1 MTEVQQAEI
10 LETIR
15 LIAPEFSEDEKCT
28 DEFVGKFIKLS
39 APLVSAERFGE
50 YYIQAMAYLT
60 AHRMKMAGYG
70 DTSLG
75 SLAQT
80 GRLASVTEGG
90 ESISFG
96 STTGSSAGANTDAEY
111 LLTSYGAQFLAL
123 RNLAITPI
131 MIRH

>member
-80 GRLASVTEGG
+80 GRLASVTEAARVFRSALPQHPPAGRTLTQ
-90 ESISFG
+90 SICLPLMALSFWL
-96 STTGSSAGANTDAEY
+96 SET
-111 LLTSYGAQFLAL
+111 LLSRRL
-123 RNLAITPI
+123 
-131 MIRH
+131 

>member
-1 MTEVQQAEI
+1 
-10 LETIR
+10 
-15 LIAPEFSEDEKCT
+15 
-28 DEFVGKFIKLS
+28 
-39 APLVSAERFGE
+39 
-50 YYIQAMAYLT
+50 
-60 AHRMKMAGYG
+60 MAGYG

-96 STTGSSAGANTDAEY
+96 STTASSGGANTDAEY

>member
-70 DTSLG
+70 DTS
-75 SLAQT
+75 QI
-80 GRLASVTEGG
+80 GRAHV
-90 ESISFG
+90 
-96 STTGSSAGANTDAEY
+96 
-111 LLTSYGAQFLAL
+111 
-123 RNLAITPI
+123 
-131 MIRH
+131 